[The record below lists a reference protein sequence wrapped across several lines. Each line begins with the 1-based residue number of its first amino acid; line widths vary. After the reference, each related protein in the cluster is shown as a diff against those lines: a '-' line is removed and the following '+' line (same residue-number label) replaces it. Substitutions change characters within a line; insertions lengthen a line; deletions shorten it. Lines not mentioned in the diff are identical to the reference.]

1 MHFISKCTGGE
12 KMLNN
17 ELINKFNPSKIIAN
31 TLYIDES
38 NKLWTVPQGFFTKKI
53 KPNLI
58 YKYSDILKYEL
69 LENNG
74 TNNMGIWIKEISKCL
89 QIKITLKDINNP
101 YLNINLITSDT
112 KKTSWIYKVKY
123 SQAQE
128 IISALNIIYNEK
140 EEYDKKLN
148 IPEQIEKYKKLLDSG
163 AITKEEYNK
172 KKNELLNMQ

>member
-1 MHFISKCTGGE
+1 
-12 KMLNN
+12 MLNN
-17 ELINKFNPSKIIAN
+17 ELVSRFNPTKIIAN
-31 TLYIDES
+31 ILYIDEN

-58 YKYSDILKYEL
+58 YRYNDIVKYEL

-74 TNNMGIWIKEISKCL
+74 TNNRGIWIKEISKSL
-89 QIKITLKDINNP
+89 QIKITLNDINNP

-112 KKTSWIYKVKY
+112 KKTSWIYEVKY

-128 IISALNIIYNEK
+128 ILSALDIICNEK
-140 EEYDKKLN
+140 EENVKKLD

-163 AITKEEYNK
+163 AITTDEYNK
-172 KKNELLNMQ
+172 KKNELLNM